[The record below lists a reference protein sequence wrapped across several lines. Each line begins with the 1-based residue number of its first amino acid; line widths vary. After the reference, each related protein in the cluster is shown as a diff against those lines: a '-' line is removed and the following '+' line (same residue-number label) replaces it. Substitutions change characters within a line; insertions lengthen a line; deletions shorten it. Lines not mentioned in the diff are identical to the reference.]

1 MAALAQP
8 SWTVLGKSMMSL
20 DGEHGFH
27 EVGLCEGPSFASA
40 KGHFNPHGRKH
51 GRESPDG
58 AHVGDLPN
66 MILGHD
72 PPVPIAFLL
81 QQLNQRS
88 KDRTDEKRKR
98 Q

>member
-40 KGHFNPHGRKH
+40 KGKP
-51 GRESPDG
+51 
-58 AHVGDLPN
+58 
-66 MILGHD
+66 
-72 PPVPIAFLL
+72 
-81 QQLNQRS
+81 
-88 KDRTDEKRKR
+88 
-98 Q
+98 